1 MKNIL
6 SAYSKRNPMIG
17 YCQGMNFIVA
27 RISQVMETEEQAFWV
42 FAQLMESIL
51 PINHYTQLIGVQ
63 VEVKVFSWCVKEYLP
78 KLWAHFQNY
87 SFEPMFFSLNWF
99 ICLFCDKLEAK
110 MSLAILDQ
118 LFIRGSEFLHSVGLS
133 ILYIMEE

>member
-1 MKNIL
+1 MKNVL

-27 RISQVMETEEQAFWV
+27 RISEVMETEEQAFWV
-42 FAQLMESIL
+42 FTQLMESIL

-78 KLWAHFQNY
+78 KLWAHF
-87 SFEPMFFSLNWF
+87 
-99 ICLFCDKLEAK
+99 
-110 MSLAILDQ
+110 
-118 LFIRGSEFLHSVGLS
+118 
-133 ILYIMEE
+133 